1 MLNLYY
7 IKKVYLHNHAEF
19 ENIIRIL
26 SDEMN
31 IDAGLI
37 EKDYWIM
44 HVLYALKVNGY
55 EYELKGGT
63 SLSKGYKIIERFS
76 EDIDI
81 HIHPPTG
88 LELNLNP
95 NNTNPATLAK
105 RIKFYDDLSEEFEIE
120 GISKII
126 RDHEFDNDKTY
137 LSGGIRLLYKNYFP
151 STAGAKEGVLLEAGF
166 DKAAPN
172 NKITISSWTYD
183 RAISQ
188 IQSEIIDNRAIDIPC
203 YHPGYTF
210 IEKLQTIATKF
221 RNELESGEIKQNFLR
236 QYYDV
241 AMLLQHETV
250 KEFIGTPQY
259 QEHKKLRFPKTDFD
273 IPIKENEAF
282 LLANRE
288 LRDKF
293 KERYES
299 TKSLYYSGQPDF
311 DDLLRIIHSNIE
323 RL

>member
-1 MLNLYY
+1 M
-7 IKKVYLHNHAEF
+7 KKVYLHNHPEF
-19 ENIIRIL
+19 EILIRVL
-26 SDEMN
+26 NSETGFEP
-31 IDAGLI
+31 GLI

-44 HVLYALKVNGY
+44 HVLYGLKVSGFKF
-55 EYELKGGT
+55 ELKGGT
-63 SLSKGYKIIERFS
+63 SLSKGYNIINRFS

-81 HIHPPTG
+81 HIHPPAS

-95 NNTNPATLAK
+95 NNRKQATLEK
-105 RIKFYDDLSEEFEIE
+105 RKTYYDELANKIKIPGIQEIV
-120 GISKII
+120 
-126 RDHEFDNDKTY
+126 RDTEFDTESY
-137 LSGGIRLLYKNYFP
+137 LSGGIRLFYQNQFP
-151 STAGAKEGVLLEAGF
+151 AALGVKESILLEAGF
-166 DKAAPN
+166 DKVAPN
-172 NKITISSWTYD
+172 NKILISSWTYD

-188 IQSEIIDNRAIDIPC
+188 IQSEILDNRAIDIPC

-210 IEKLQTIATKF
+210 VEKLQTIATKF
-221 RNELESGEIKQNFLR
+221 RNEQISGDKNKNLLR

-241 AMLLQHETV
+241 AMLLQHKTV

-282 LLANRE
+282 LLANQE

-293 KERYES
+293 KARYES